1 MKGAERAASNL
12 RKVRSFSFTLPILI
26 RPGVHGNRGKSDVSC
41 AQPWSHISTTENS
54 KGVLQ
59 YSLAYNKKKK
69 NRCFIRCYLHIF
81 SLVNYYCHL
90 SRNVIT
96 GRRKL
101 ILCLSHYFSNAT
113 KEYFSTIQKFHKN
126 FQLVS
131 QTRIFFFSL
140 SFSLSSFF

>member
-41 AQPWSHISTTENS
+41 AQPWSYISTTENS

-69 NRCFIRCYLHIF
+69 
-81 SLVNYYCHL
+81 
-90 SRNVIT
+90 T
-96 GRRKL
+96 D
-101 ILCLSHYFSNAT
+101 
-113 KEYFSTIQKFHKN
+113 
-126 FQLVS
+126 VS
-131 QTRIFFFSL
+131 YVVTYTFSL
-140 SFSLSSFF
+140 SLITIVIYRGM